1 MINTNNPPFILCF
14 FHQWLHKIFQ
24 LDKRSTS
31 IKREIIAGFT
41 GFLTMAYIVVVNP
54 LILKSTGMNPEA
66 VFVATCLAAFLGCCF
81 MGFLANFP
89 IGLAP
94 SMGLNVYFA
103 FVVVGKMGLTWQQAL
118 ASVFCAGLLFTL
130 LTILGIRQSLIR
142 TLPAG
147 LKVGMGSG
155 IGCFL
160 GLIALKNLNILEVFP
175 HWLWHIS
182 AMLTMPFFLALI
194 GMAVIIILYK
204 LGYDSAIILG
214 IAATTLLSMV
224 FKLAHFNGL
233 WSLPPSLHDT
243 AFALQWPS
251 HHFIHWL
258 SATLTFLFVA
268 LFDSTGTLIAVLQQ
282 GKLIPADG
290 KVERLS
296 QALFA
301 DSAATLAGS
310 LLGTSTVGSY
320 IESTAAVKAGGR
332 TGLTA
337 VVMGI
342 CFIGALFLAPLASSI
357 PSFATAPALLF
368 IAMIMLKNLILLR
381 DEPLEEILAGITT
394 TIFIPWMFSI
404 ADGIAIGTVV
414 YIISCLLLRK
424 KISSFIW
431 SLGIISAAMLMYL
444 LIGS

>member
-1 MINTNNPPFILCF
+1 MYSSTKKSSLLIVLSQQIEKF
-14 FHQWLHKIFQ
+14 FQ
-24 LDKRSTS
+24 LNVRASS
-31 IKREIIAGFT
+31 IKQEIVAGLT

-54 LILKSTGMNPEA
+54 TILKTTGMNPDA
-66 VFVATCLAAFLGCCF
+66 VFIATCLAATVGCCL

-103 FVVVGKMGLTWQQAL
+103 FVVVGKMGLTWQQGL
-118 ASVFCAGLLFTL
+118 SSVFCAGILFTL
-130 LTILGIRQSLIR
+130 LTLLGVRQGLIR
-142 TLPAG
+142 ALPSG

-160 GLIALKNLNILEVFP
+160 GLIALKNLNILDVFP
-175 HWLWHIS
+175 HWAWHFS
-182 AMLTMPFFLALI
+182 VLFTLPFLLSVV
-194 GMAVIIILYK
+194 GMVVIIVLHYFQ
-204 LGYDSAIILG
+204 YNSAIILG
-214 IAATTLLSMV
+214 IGTTTFLSVLLGLS
-224 FKLAHFNGL
+224 HFHGI

-243 AFALQWPS
+243 ALALQWPS
-251 HHFIHWL
+251 VNFAHWL

-282 GKLIPADG
+282 GKLIPKDG
-290 KVERLS
+290 KVECLS

-337 VVMGI
+337 IIIGI
-342 CFIGALFLAPLASSI
+342 CFILALFLAPLAGSI
-357 PSFATAPALLF
+357 PSFATSPALLF
-368 IAMIMLKNLILLR
+368 IAMIMLQNLFYLR
-381 DEPLEEILAGITT
+381 EESFEEIIAAVMT
-394 TIFIPWMFSI
+394 TISIPSTFSI
-404 ADGIAIGTVV
+404 ADGIAVGTVS
-414 YIISCLLLRK
+414 YILCNLILRRK
-424 KISSFIW
+424 KISYFIW
-431 SLGIISAAMLMYL
+431 ILGIISVGMLIYTK
-444 LIGS
+444 I